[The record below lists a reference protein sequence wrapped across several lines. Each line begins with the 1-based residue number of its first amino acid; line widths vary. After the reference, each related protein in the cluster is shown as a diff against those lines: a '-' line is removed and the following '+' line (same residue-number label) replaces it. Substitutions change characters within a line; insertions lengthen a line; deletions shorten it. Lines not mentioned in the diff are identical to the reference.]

1 MPPDTAPT
9 KAAPSTLTV
18 LFQLARWARPAAPRL
33 VLGGVSALLASL
45 LALVIPQVLG
55 ALVNGPLLSAGS
67 RSSVIGAAALV
78 LALGLAEAFLIWCR
92 RVFIAT
98 PATSVEHTMRT
109 ELFNRL
115 LDLPAAFH
123 DRWSG
128 GQLLSRMMGDLSSIR
143 RWFAFGLVMLI
154 VSTVTII
161 VGMVMLLTSS
171 WELGLIYVAGAV
183 PMVWLA
189 FSFRADYAVAARR
202 ARDQAGDL
210 ASTVEESVHG
220 IRVLKAFGRGD
231 DAHADFVRQADEL
244 RTTEVHKARTLARV
258 SFALTAI
265 PESVLALC
273 LGVGAWLVV
282 RGDLSLGGL
291 VAFFA
296 TAAVVN
302 RPVEAL
308 SHLLAMTLDARA
320 ATDRYLEVRDRVD
333 TLHDPDSPL
342 SVPPATPGGARVEF
356 RDVVVSFDGTRVLD
370 GVTLSL
376 LPGKTTAIVGL
387 TGSGKTTMLAL
398 VPRLLDVSAGSIEI
412 DGVDV
417 RSLTRFDVRSLVAP
431 AFEDPVLFSASVR
444 ENVLLGVLGAADEA
458 AGTHR
463 YEAALDEA
471 LTAAQARFAYQLPQ
485 GLETMVGEAGMSL
498 SGGQRQR
505 LALARAIA
513 TAPRVLV
520 LDDPLSAVDV
530 ATEAA
535 ATDALRELLPGTTT
549 LVVAHRPSTVALAD
563 QVAVLEGG
571 KITATG
577 THSELLASN
586 AHYRYVL
593 TAMETEHPL
602 PASIEA
608 EEVNR

>member
-161 VGMVMLLTSS
+161 VGLVMLLTTS

-210 ASTVEESVHG
+210 AST
-220 IRVLKAFGRGD
+220 R
-231 DAHADFVRQADEL
+231 
-244 RTTEVHKARTLARV
+244 
-258 SFALTAI
+258 
-265 PESVLALC
+265 
-273 LGVGAWLVV
+273 
-282 RGDLSLGGL
+282 
-291 VAFFA
+291 
-296 TAAVVN
+296 
-302 RPVEAL
+302 
-308 SHLLAMTLDARA
+308 
-320 ATDRYLEVRDRVD
+320 
-333 TLHDPDSPL
+333 
-342 SVPPATPGGARVEF
+342 
-356 RDVVVSFDGTRVLD
+356 
-370 GVTLSL
+370 
-376 LPGKTTAIVGL
+376 
-387 TGSGKTTMLAL
+387 
-398 VPRLLDVSAGSIEI
+398 
-412 DGVDV
+412 
-417 RSLTRFDVRSLVAP
+417 
-431 AFEDPVLFSASVR
+431 
-444 ENVLLGVLGAADEA
+444 
-458 AGTHR
+458 
-463 YEAALDEA
+463 
-471 LTAAQARFAYQLPQ
+471 
-485 GLETMVGEAGMSL
+485 
-498 SGGQRQR
+498 
-505 LALARAIA
+505 
-513 TAPRVLV
+513 
-520 LDDPLSAVDV
+520 
-530 ATEAA
+530 
-535 ATDALRELLPGTTT
+535 
-549 LVVAHRPSTVALAD
+549 
-563 QVAVLEGG
+563 
-571 KITATG
+571 
-577 THSELLASN
+577 
-586 AHYRYVL
+586 
-593 TAMETEHPL
+593 
-602 PASIEA
+602 
-608 EEVNR
+608 